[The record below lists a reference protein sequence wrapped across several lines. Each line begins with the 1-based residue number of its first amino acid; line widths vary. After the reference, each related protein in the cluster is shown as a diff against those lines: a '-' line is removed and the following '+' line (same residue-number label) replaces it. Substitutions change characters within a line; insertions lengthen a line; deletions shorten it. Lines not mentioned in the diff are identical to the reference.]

1 MNICSLIVLLTIRSG
16 INMIEKQLKK
26 VVVNLK
32 RAPSWSSEDE
42 NLESG
47 NLNRVF
53 LKRDNT
59 GDCHNHKDS
68 FDMDVAAVTLQKK

>member
-1 MNICSLIVLLTIRSG
+1 MLLTIRSG

-42 NLESG
+42 NVESG

-59 GDCHNHKDS
+59 AGDCHNHKDS
-68 FDMDVAAVTLQKK
+68 FDMDIAAVTLPKK

>member
-1 MNICSLIVLLTIRSG
+1 
-16 INMIEKQLKK
+16 MIEKQLKK

-59 GDCHNHKDS
+59 ADCHNHKDS
-68 FDMDVAAVTLQKK
+68 FDMDIAAVTTLQKK

>member
-1 MNICSLIVLLTIRSG
+1 
-16 INMIEKQLKK
+16 MIEKQLKK

-42 NLESG
+42 NMESG

-59 GDCHNHKDS
+59 GDCHNNHKDS
-68 FDMDVAAVTLQKK
+68 FDMDIAAVTLPKK